1 VPPLSS
7 GAILSPGDRCG
18 THAEGEKIMFNASLR
33 WIPLAVAA
41 MVATASP
48 LAAQQ
53 TTPDGQAAPQQPPTD
68 LAPPVPRSSTE
79 LPPPFPHYPAR
90 KPREHDPN
98 YHPGKHRAAHAQSS
112 HRSKATH
119 HVVKAHHQAK
129 TSHRAAPQRQAKRQY
144 FSKRTIRQC
153 RAMSYK
159 QIMAH
164 RYCRTMMKQELA
176 AQPTHHAQHR
186 KAAHSS
192 ESRRHRR

>member
-1 VPPLSS
+1 
-7 GAILSPGDRCG
+7 
-18 THAEGEKIMFNASLR
+18 MFNASLK
-33 WIPLAVAA
+33 WISLAVAA

-53 TTPDGQAAPQQPPTD
+53 AMADGQAAPQQQPTPD
-68 LAPPVPRSSTE
+68 LAPPVPQTSTE

-98 YHPGKHRAAHAQSS
+98 YRPGRHGVAHAQSS

-119 HVVKAHHQAK
+119 HVVKTHHKAK
-129 TSHRAAPQRQAKRQY
+129 ASHRATAHRQATRQY

-153 RAMSYK
+153 HAMSYK

-186 KAAHSS
+186 KAAHSRK
-192 ESRRHRR
+192 SRRHRR